1 MLFPQ
6 IQRGVT
12 ERGAGGHGWAR
23 HAAQQVGSLAELPPG
38 LRGRGG
44 PVVLQFCAG
53 VQLLAHARVVAGEGR
68 VLRNHGGVL
77 GELSGCRPVSLPLT
91 LTGSAAGRNLR
102 LDSRQPRLCA
112 ARWQMLDEGKVQG
125 DAGASQ
131 QRLDSRVAKFF
142 ALACGH
148 GVAQGCVNFGVMQVP
163 RPSRSAAVVAVN
175 SLQGCGAE
183 EEEEQML

>member
-1 MLFPQ
+1 MQECQRLLLPGAPLRRGGMALGVSRCGPRSFPACLKLCAMHAPCGDCL
-6 IQRGVT
+6 RGVVLAHALSPNPARVT

-102 LDSRQPRLCA
+102 LDSHQPRLCA
-112 ARWQMLDEGKVQG
+112 ARSG
-125 DAGASQ
+125 
-131 QRLDSRVAKFF
+131 R
-142 ALACGH
+142 C
-148 GVAQGCVNFGVMQVP
+148 
-163 RPSRSAAVVAVN
+163 
-175 SLQGCGAE
+175 
-183 EEEEQML
+183 